1 MEKET
6 NNTNAAPQGAQEQGR
21 PLNIVEYAARQQ
33 AAFSRGI
40 ADLNGYK
47 TITTFWA
54 DLTIVEAFGL
64 DAVQDTYNRVKKE
77 WAHNYEYFT
86 EFILCLNHK
95 IWQHYK
101 TNEPLARL
109 YDKLWREAD
118 EIAATWTGEAAEH
131 YFNVTD

>member
-6 NNTNAAPQGAQEQGR
+6 NTNNANTQQGGAK
-21 PLNIVEYAARQQ
+21 LNLLEYAARQQ
-33 AAFSRGI
+33 AAFSANIRG
-40 ADLNGYK
+40 LNDYE

-54 DLTIVEAFGL
+54 DLTIAEAFGL
-64 DAVQDTYNRVKKE
+64 DAVQDTYNRIKTE
-77 WAHNYEYFT
+77 WAAKYEYWT
-86 EFILCLNHK
+86 EFVLCLNHK

-109 YDKLWREAD
+109 YDTLWRDAD
-118 EIAATWTGEAAEH
+118 ALTENWTGEAAEH